1 MNINDMIKNMNPA
14 MLSQAL
20 GQISNMLTPQQ
31 MQQIEKAIKTTDKGE
46 LNKQLN
52 HLSAEQLQRELR
64 ANPNI
69 AKQLANN
76 PEIMKQI
83 NQLFSK

>member
-31 MQQIEKAIKTTDKGE
+31 MQQIQQAIQSTDKGT
-46 LNKQLN
+46 LNSQLN
-52 HLSAEQLQRELR
+52 HLTAEQLQRELR

-69 AKQLANN
+69 AKQLAKN
-76 PEIMKQI
+76 PDVMKQI

>member
-1 MNINDMIKNMNPA
+1 
-14 MLSQAL
+14 
-20 GQISNMLTPQQ
+20 MLTPQQ
-31 MQQIEKAIKTTDKGE
+31 MQQIQQAIQSTDKGA
-46 LNKQLN
+46 LNSQLN
-52 HLSAEQLQRELR
+52 HLTAEQLQRELR

-76 PEIMKQI
+76 PDVMKQI